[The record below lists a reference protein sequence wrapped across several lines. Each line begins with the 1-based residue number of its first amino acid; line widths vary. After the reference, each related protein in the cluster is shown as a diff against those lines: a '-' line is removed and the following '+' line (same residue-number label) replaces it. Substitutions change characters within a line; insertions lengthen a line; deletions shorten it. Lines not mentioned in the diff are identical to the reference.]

1 MTIWEI
7 DREIE
12 KLVNSVDEETGEV
25 MFDVDALDALQME
38 REKKIENLALAV
50 KNMKAEAQ
58 AIKAEEENLYSR
70 RKALEAKADR
80 AKEYLEYVTN
90 GEGFKSAKVVVS
102 YRNSTVCEVDEDFI
116 NWAKEDPTRAELYLR
131 YSEPKV
137 DKKAVADVLKIGTVL
152 PFASLVT
159 RKNITIK

>member
-38 REKKIENLALAV
+38 RDQKIENLALAI

-58 AIKAEEENLYSR
+58 AIKAEEETLSAR

-80 AKEYLEYVTN
+80 AKEYLEYVCN
-90 GEGFKSAKVVVS
+90 GEGFKSAKTVVS
-102 YRNSTVCEVDEDFI
+102 FRNSTACEVDADFI
-116 NWAKEDPTRAELYLR
+116 DWAKADKTRAELYLR
-131 YSEPKV
+131 YAEPKV
-137 DKKAVADVLKIGTVL
+137 DKKAVADALKIGAVI

>member
-38 REKKIENLALAV
+38 REQKIENLALAV
-50 KNMKAEAQ
+50 KNMTAEAK
-58 AIKAEEENLYSR
+58 AIKAEEESLTTR

-80 AKEYLEYVTN
+80 AKEYLAYVCN
-90 GEGFKSAKVVVS
+90 GEGFKSAKTVVS
-102 YRNSTVCEVDEDFI
+102 FRNSTSCEVDDDFI

-131 YSEPKV
+131 YAEPKV
-137 DKKAVADVLKIGTVL
+137 DKKALTDVLKIGTVI
-152 PFASLVT
+152 PFARLVT
-159 RKNITIK
+159 KQNINIK